1 MDKPA
6 SPYPLGQPV
15 YSNKAYTD
23 YMAWKHGDK
32 YWSLLASSFMGE
44 LHGGIAARADDM
56 VLAKLLDKEQAEE
69 DSQDPRWVQFE
80 PGKHEMVF
88 KLEDNPKVNF
98 LFARFLSYAPDN
110 IGLPKTISLFVS
122 KDGISYK
129 QIARKSPISYPN
141 NKHDAW
147 IEGLLFEDIGK
158 CRYVKFE
165 FEASCHVY
173 LDEVL
178 IYRDSKIAL

>member
-15 YSNKAYTD
+15 CSNKAYTD
-23 YMAWKHGDK
+23 YMAWKRGDK

-80 PGKHEMVF
+80 PGKHAVTFE
-88 KLEDNPKVNF
+88 LEGKPKVKW
-98 LFARFLSYAPDN
+98 LLARFLNYAPGN
-110 IGLPKTISLFVS
+110 IGLPKTISLSVS
-122 KDGISYK
+122 KDGVSYK
-129 QIARKSPISYPN
+129 QVSRKIPATYPN

-147 IEGLLFEDIGK
+147 IEGLLFEGIGK
-158 CRYVKFE
+158 CRFVKLE
-165 FEASCHVY
+165 FEAPYRVY
-173 LDEVL
+173 LDEVF
-178 IYRDSKIAL
+178 IN